1 MLRKHVSALIVALF
15 FCGNHLYGQ
24 ETAEALIKK
33 GDQYHGAGKL
43 QASLETFLKA
53 NEISPENS
61 EIIWRVARAY
71 SNLGDEEK
79 SQDNKEKAR
88 GLYQKAEKYAR
99 NGVKINPNHSFCH
112 TYIGVAVGNI
122 ALTESSKK
130 KVQLSV
136 VVKNE
141 VMKAIELDDKNDTA
155 HHLLARWHRGV
166 ANLSWIE
173 RGFAKIFYGGL
184 PSASHEEAIEHFK
197 EAVKIL
203 PTYINHRLEL
213 ARTYQEIK
221 KWELAMDELNIIEK
235 LEAKS
240 DKDHRY
246 KNEANQ
252 LRIIVEKKLK

>member
-1 MLRKHVSALIVALF
+1 MLRKHVSVLIVVLF

-24 ETAEALIKK
+24 ETAKELIKK

-43 QASLETFLKA
+43 QTSLDTFLKA
-53 NEISPENS
+53 NELSPKNA
-61 EIIWRVARAY
+61 EIMWRIARSY

-79 SQDNKEKAR
+79 SKANKEKAR

-99 NGVKINPNHSFCH
+99 SGVKINPNHSFCH

-136 VVKNE
+136 VVKDE
-141 VMKAIELDDKNDTA
+141 VMKAIELDYKNDTA

-184 PSASHEEAIEHFK
+184 PSASHEEAIKHFK

-203 PTYINHRLEL
+203 PTYINHHLEL
-213 ARTYQEIK
+213 AKTYQEIK
-221 KWELAMDELNIIEK
+221 KWEFAMNELNIIAK

-240 DKDHRY
+240 DKDRRY

-252 LRIIVEKKLK
+252 LRIIVAKKLK

>member
-1 MLRKHVSALIVALF
+1 MS
-15 FCGNHLYGQ
+15 
-24 ETAEALIKK
+24 TKK
-33 GDQYHGAGKL
+33 
-43 QASLETFLKA
+43 TF
-53 NEISPENS
+53 
-61 EIIWRVARAY
+61 
-71 SNLGDEEK
+71 
-79 SQDNKEKAR
+79 
-88 GLYQKAEKYAR
+88 
-99 NGVKINPNHSFCH
+99 
-112 TYIGVAVGNI
+112 AVGNI

-213 ARTYQEIK
+213 ARTYQETK
-221 KWELAMDELNIIEK
+221 KWEYSGTGRRTGFKIPRGQPRVGSIPTSGTTL
-235 LEAKS
+235 
-240 DKDHRY
+240 
-246 KNEANQ
+246 
-252 LRIIVEKKLK
+252 

>member
-1 MLRKHVSALIVALF
+1 MLRRRIYALIVASF
-15 FCGNHLYGQ
+15 FCGNYFYGQ
-24 ETAEALIKK
+24 ETVEELITT
-33 GDQYHGAGKL
+33 GDQYHAVGKL
-43 QASLETFLKA
+43 QASLEIFLKA
-53 NEISPENS
+53 DEITPKNA
-61 EIIWRVARAY
+61 EIMWRIARTY
-71 SNLGDEEK
+71 SDLGDEEK
-79 SQDNKEKAR
+79 SQDNQEKAR
-88 GLYQKAEKYAR
+88 ELYQQAAKYAR
-99 NGVKINPNHSFCH
+99 SGVKINPNHSFCH
-112 TYIGVAVGNI
+112 TYIGVAAGKI

-203 PTYINHRLEL
+203 PAYINHHLEL

-221 KWELAMDELNIIEK
+221 KWKLAMDELNIIEG

-240 DKDHRY
+240 DKDRRY
-246 KNEANQ
+246 KDEANQ
-252 LRIIVEKKLK
+252 LRIIIKKKLK

>member
-1 MLRKHVSALIVALF
+1 MLRKHVSVLIVVLF
-15 FCGNHLYGQ
+15 FYGNHLYGQ
-24 ETAEALIKK
+24 ETAKELIKK

-43 QASLETFLKA
+43 QTSLDTFLKA
-53 NEISPENS
+53 NEISPKNA
-61 EIIWRVARAY
+61 EIMWRIARSY

-79 SQDNKEKAR
+79 SKDNKEKAR
-88 GLYQKAEKYAR
+88 GLYQKSEKYAR
-99 NGVKINPNHSFCH
+99 SGVKINPNHSFCH

-122 ALTESSKK
+122 ALTESIKR

-184 PSASHEEAIEHFK
+184 PSASHEEAIKHFE

-203 PTYINHRLEL
+203 PTYINHHLEL
-213 ARTYQEIK
+213 AKTYQEIK
-221 KWELAMDELNIIEK
+221 KWEFAMNELNIIAK

-252 LRIIVEKKLK
+252 LRIIVAKKLK